1 MSGVSRIVIHEKV
14 SELLRLMKEQERL
27 RQRARIQT
35 LYLLKSG
42 EASSIAQ
49 VARILGYS
57 RVMVQRWLLKYQ
69 ADGLDGLLD
78 IPHGGGR
85 TAAIPLWAQAKLK
98 ARLQQPRGFA
108 SYDES

>member
-14 SELLRLMKEQERL
+14 SELLRLMKEQKRL

-49 VARILGYS
+49 TDLAPNPS
-57 RVMVQRWLLKYQ
+57 
-69 ADGLDGLLD
+69 A
-78 IPHGGGR
+78 
-85 TAAIPLWAQAKLK
+85 LWRHLV
-98 ARLQQPRGFA
+98 
-108 SYDES
+108 